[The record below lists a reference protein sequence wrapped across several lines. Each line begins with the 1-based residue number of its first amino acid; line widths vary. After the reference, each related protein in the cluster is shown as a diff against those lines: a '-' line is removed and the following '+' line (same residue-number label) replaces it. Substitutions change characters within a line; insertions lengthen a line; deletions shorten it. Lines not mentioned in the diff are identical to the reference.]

1 MGHADD
7 QVLQETIPQIYTNWV
22 EESRRT
28 LYEGN
33 DWQQN
38 CSIDRPPQRAVLF
51 FNGLVKY
58 LLVRKSESIV
68 QRQSHLDFSTI

>member
-1 MGHADD
+1 MREWYMGHVDD
-7 QVLQETIPQIYTNWV
+7 QVLQETVTQIYTDWV

-38 CSIDRPPQRAVLF
+38 RSIDRPHQRAVF
-51 FNGLVKY
+51 SDGFVKY
-58 LLVRKSESIV
+58 LVVWKSDLSAI
-68 QRQSHLDFSTI
+68 

>member
-1 MGHADD
+1 MGHVDD
-7 QVLQETIPQIYTNWV
+7 QVLQETITQIYTDWV

-38 CSIDRPPQRAVLF
+38 RSIDRPPQRADFFRRPCEVLGNPTSQQF
-51 FNGLVKY
+51 RV
-58 LLVRKSESIV
+58 
-68 QRQSHLDFSTI
+68 